1 MATALELS
9 RQEWQPYIQR
19 ARQAR
24 QNGPRLTPEQE
35 KQREQLLRL
44 VSQAAQ
50 LLKSQFGAE
59 KVFLFGSLAH
69 RSWFERHSDVDI
81 AVLGLPQTN
90 YWQAWKMVEDMIK
103 DRPVDLVQIE
113 EASPSLLRVIERDG
127 IEL

>member
-19 ARQAR
+19 AKQAR
-24 QNGPRLTPEQE
+24 KTEPLLSPEQE

-69 RSWFERHSDVDI
+69 RSWFEQNSDVDI
-81 AVLGLPQTN
+81 AVLGLPQIY
-90 YWQAWKMVEDMIK
+90 YWQAWKMVEDLIN
-103 DRPVDLVQIE
+103 DRPVDLVQLE
-113 EASPSLLRVIERDG
+113 EASPSLRRVIERDG

>member
-19 ARQAR
+19 ARQAKK
-24 QNGPRLTPEQE
+24 NKPDFTPVQE
-35 KQREQLLRL
+35 EQREQLLQL
-44 VSQAAQ
+44 ISQVAR

-59 KVFLFGSLAH
+59 KVFLFGSLAN
-69 RSWFERHSDVDI
+69 RSWFERTSDIDI
-81 AVLGLPQTN
+81 AVSGMPQSN
-90 YWQAWKMVEDMIK
+90 YWQAWKMVEDVIK
-103 DRPVDLVQIE
+103 DRSVDLVQLE